1 MLPLLSL
8 EALCDTVHHAQSYK
22 DIELLMRMLPLEA
35 VKTAMV
41 DIIENLEKEKAH
53 KVACNWLSIDA
64 IFSADLMQHIIS
76 FTDSLNIKYVNAAWY
91 GYWKTCNTIQYKR
104 QQSIINDRYKRL
116 RVNLKSTSKLRNV
129 WIFHKSRKHLT
140 AEEKDAG
147 YMGPYNALA
156 EFENDPAAQRQFSDG
171 DVVIFHNGVWKDE
184 FRHDPWL
191 TILSHDVQIIGIG
204 SNVTM
209 IIKAVQYPVTLTKHV
224 YIENM
229 QIYCYDGINIG
240 SYPDDYTDDGL
251 SGHLSLEKCHMVCN
265 IKAVKGT
272 LTARRCHFDKS
283 NVRVEIG
290 SGDDHSII
298 GCVFT
303 GVGPPCISILPSTP
317 IYPIDTSKK
326 PIGTGVQCIG
336 NTFRNN
342 IGIPIVVARNR
353 PSKLEAENPTKLHIS
368 GNRLEG
374 YNGVNT
380 KAIDSANTKH
390 QLVTYNSLGDR
401 VVMT

>member
-240 SYPDDYTDDGL
+240 SYPDD
-251 SGHLSLEKCHMVCN
+251 
-265 IKAVKGT
+265 
-272 LTARRCHFDKS
+272 FDKS